1 MKTTFTFSR
10 SQQAFLVTYKIE
22 TFNENS
28 MKNTFTMQEVNKLS
42 YLVFIPIFDLI

>member
-28 MKNTFTMQEVNKLS
+28 MKTTFTMARSEQAFLFS
-42 YLVFIPIFDLI
+42 IYTYI